1 MRIGIITHYYK
12 SLNYGGVL
20 QAYALCRYL
29 SEQGYEAQQICY
41 DRSKDPPFWG
51 CRLFK
56 IMGRPLLKVIRKKQK
71 QKSVSDEQRERF
83 QKREEAI
90 SQFRQNFIPH
100 TKQVYTAKDI
110 QKSNRQFD
118 IFIVGSD
125 QVWHP
130 YAVCDAYLLD
140 FVESRTPK
148 IAYAASFAVDR
159 LDHRQ
164 ARRYQKSLSSFSAIS
179 VREKS
184 AIGLLER
191 MNILNAQVVLDPTL
205 LLTKTEWDQIC
216 DPRCVSQNY
225 LFCYFLGSSIE
236 QRKAA
241 VKYAQKNGLAIVTLP
256 NLGGEFVRECDEVFG
271 DIQLYAVAPQQFV
284 SLIKYA
290 DAVITDSFH
299 ASVFSIIYQK
309 DFLVFPRDDLT
320 EISSRIS
327 DLLQV
332 FSMSDRFLKVSEEI
346 TEKNVEDVLSKKVS
360 KILTDAY
367 VNAKKKSIDFLK
379 GQINKGN
386 LL

>member
-29 SEQGYEAQQICY
+29 NKQGYEAKQICY
-41 DRSKDPPFWG
+41 DRSEDPPFWG

-71 QKSVSDEQRERF
+71 QKNLSDEQRELF
-83 QKREEAI
+83 QERKEAI

-100 TKQVYTAKDI
+100 TNQVYTAKNI
-110 QKSNRQFD
+110 QKSNGQFD

-159 LDHRQ
+159 LDKRQ
-164 ARRYQKSLSSFSAIS
+164 ASCYQKNLSTFSAIS

-184 AIGLLER
+184 GIGLLER

-205 LLTKTEWDQIC
+205 LLKKAEWNQIC
-216 DPRCVSQNY
+216 DPRCVSPNY

-241 VKYAQKNGLAIVTLP
+241 AKYAQKNGLVIVTLP

-271 DIQLYAVAPQQFV
+271 DIQLYAVSPQQFI

-346 TEKNVEDVLSKKVS
+346 TEKNVEAVLSKKVS

-367 VNAKKKSIDFLK
+367 VNAKKKSIDFLEE
-379 GQINKGN
+379 QINKGN